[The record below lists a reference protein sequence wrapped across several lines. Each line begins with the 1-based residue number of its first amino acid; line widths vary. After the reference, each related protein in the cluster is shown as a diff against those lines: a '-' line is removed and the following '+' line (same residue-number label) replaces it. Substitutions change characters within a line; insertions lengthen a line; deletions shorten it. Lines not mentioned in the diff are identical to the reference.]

1 MPFLCYKCNKV
12 IYHGSPEFHN
22 IFCRR
27 KFRNNYRN
35 NYNNNYYNNRID
47 NNVRNRNN
55 GRNYHINN
63 NWNSSRRNNY
73 NNNYRNQNNNYNYR
87 NNYRTNRI
95 NRNYF
100 YRNNNHNDN
109 NTNDSNELR
118 HSLNRIL
125 DLLNNNVLSFNINN
139 LLNTGNNNEINN
151 DDNNSHLSQNIN
163 DSNSWIHPAL
173 SEDEDNSSDLND
185 GLDEDLINSFPK
197 TKIEDIGKLKE
208 KKCIICLDEFKN
220 GDENTTVP
228 CFHIFHPHCINKWL
242 EKHNICP
249 ICKTEFNKVKNNF

>member
-22 IFCRR
+22 IFCKR

-35 NYNNNYYNNRID
+35 NYNNNYHNNYYNNRID
-47 NNVRNRNN
+47 NNNRNRNY

-63 NWNSSRRNNY
+63 NWTPNIRNNY
-73 NNNYRNQNNNYNYR
+73 INNYRNQNKNYNYR

-109 NTNDSNELR
+109 NNNESNELR
-118 HSLNRIL
+118 HALNRVL
-125 DLLNNNVLSFNINN
+125 DLLNNYDLSFDTNN

-151 DDNNSHLSQNIN
+151 VDNNSHLSQN
-163 DSNSWIHPAL
+163 NSWIHQ
-173 SEDEDNSSDLND
+173 SFSDNEDNSSDLND